1 MGAIGGEMRNLDQ
14 LFLALGKSA
23 FRSRFHLRANEQRYL
38 RKKTLSVVLQ
48 HASEFLHDRL
58 APARPKNDGK
68 QTPMQGHPVFV
79 AQHATATCCRRCL
92 EKWHAIPMHVDLN
105 DKQMAY
111 LLAVLSRWLETQS
124 GEVSTEGALKQ
135 QLFFSDD

>member
-48 HASEFLHDRL
+48 HASEFLRDRL
-58 APARPKNDGK
+58 VPAQPKNDGK

-92 EKWHAIPMHVDLN
+92 EKWHAIPRHVDLN
-105 DKQMAY
+105 DKQLTY

-124 GEVSTEGALKQ
+124 GELSDESALKQ
-135 QLFFSDD
+135 QSFFSDD